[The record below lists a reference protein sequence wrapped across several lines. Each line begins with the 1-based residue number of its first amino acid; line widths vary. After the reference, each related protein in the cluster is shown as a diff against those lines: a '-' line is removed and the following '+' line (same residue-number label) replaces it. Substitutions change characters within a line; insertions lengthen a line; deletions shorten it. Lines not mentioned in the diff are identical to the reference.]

1 MGGLLKEKGKEE
13 GAKGKFGLSSS
24 SRHPGRTEE
33 GENGGRRHGIRLS
46 GAWRRPGIGEKR
58 EESEGVRFLYFDRR
72 RSVEARPRRPTGGGC
87 GGCGGGARGLGRGC
101 AVVGELVEGKV
112 AVEAYL

>member
-1 MGGLLKEKGKEE
+1 MAFLLPLDTQAEQ
-13 GAKGKFGLSSS
+13 
-24 SRHPGRTEE
+24 SR
-33 GENGGRRHGIRLS
+33 GERWGRHGIRLS

-72 RSVEARPRRPTGGGC
+72 RPVEARPRRPAGGGC
-87 GGCGGGARGLGRGC
+87 GGCARGLGRGC
-101 AVVGELVEGKV
+101 ALVGELIEGKA